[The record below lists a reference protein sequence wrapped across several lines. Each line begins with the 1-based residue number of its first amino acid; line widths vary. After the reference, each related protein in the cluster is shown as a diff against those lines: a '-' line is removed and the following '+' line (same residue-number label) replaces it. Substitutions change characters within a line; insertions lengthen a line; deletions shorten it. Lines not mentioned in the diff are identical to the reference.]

1 MAAAGNN
8 PSVHASVVQC
18 NQGAVMLF
26 GPSGSGK
33 SSLALA
39 LIRQKNATLVA
50 DDRVLF
56 HVDEQQQLCATAPQN
71 IAGLLEVRGMG
82 LLRIGTEGAPPQ
94 PAVIRL
100 AVELVARKDVPRMP
114 AQIYLPPQNDLQHL
128 PIPLLRLHA
137 FDTQTVDV
145 IMLALATIGQHGFAD
160 DAINKLPK
168 DA

>member
-1 MAAAGNN
+1 MSPQTG

-18 NQGAVMLF
+18 NQGAVMLM

-39 LIRQKNATLVA
+39 LIRQKNAQLVA
-50 DDRVLF
+50 DDRVFF
-56 HVDEQQQLCATAPQN
+56 HLDGQQQLCASAPEN
-71 IAGLLEVRGMG
+71 IAGLIEVRGMG
-82 LLRIGTEGAPPQ
+82 LLRIGTQGAPPE

-114 AQIYLPPQNDLQHL
+114 AQIYLPPQNDLQHQ

-137 FDTQTVDV
+137 FDAQTVDV
-145 IMLALATIGQHGFAD
+145 IMLALATIGQQGFVED
-160 DAINKLPK
+160 DIHTLPE